1 MLQKAPYPPR
11 RDHLKDLTVFSLKEI
26 QRKLNSI
33 NIQINLE
40 HQETFSMTKIKD
52 DAIELMPEYLMIGFP
67 VRLTFLIS
75 KNELA
80 QRSLMRSFIS

>member
-1 MLQKAPYPPR
+1 
-11 RDHLKDLTVFSLKEI
+11 
-26 QRKLNSI
+26 
-33 NIQINLE
+33 
-40 HQETFSMTKIKD
+40 MTKIKD

-67 VRLTFLIS
+67 VRLIFLIS